1 MPSPD
6 VIQRVATR
14 LVVPPPFLAR
24 PRAEAQ
30 GADEEAARQHSFEH
44 LPEDEQVDLLRH
56 NALGLPMVFPLSL
69 RLPEAGERDWL
80 LPYEP
85 MITISGKQVI
95 TKRQVAKGKTRGSIK
110 ERWTLDDYAV
120 RIEGILIGEGDKYPS
135 DDVRRLRKYCEAG
148 ELIASSPLLELFG
161 ITRLVVES
169 WEIPHTSGERNQNY
183 ALSCVSD
190 DTYKL
195 LLR

>member
-14 LVVPPPFLAR
+14 LVVPPPVLAR
-24 PRAEAQ
+24 PRPEAH
-30 GADEEAARQHSFEH
+30 GADEEAARQHSFER
-44 LPEDEQVDLLRH
+44 LPEGEQVDLLRH

-120 RIEGILIGEGDKYPS
+120 RIEGILIGTGDRYPA

-161 ITRLVVES
+161 ITRIVVES

-183 ALSCVSD
+183 SLSCVSD

>member
-1 MPSPD
+1 MPSAD
-6 VIQRVATR
+6 VIHRMATR

-30 GADEEAARQHSFEH
+30 GADEEAARQHSFER
-44 LPEDEQVDLLRH
+44 LSEGEQVDLLRH

-120 RIEGILIGEGDKYPS
+120 RIEGILIGEGDKYPA

-161 ITRLVVES
+161 ITRIVVES

-183 ALSCVSD
+183 SLSCVSD

>member
-1 MPSPD
+1 
-6 VIQRVATR
+6 
-14 LVVPPPFLAR
+14 
-24 PRAEAQ
+24 
-30 GADEEAARQHSFEH
+30 
-44 LPEDEQVDLLRH
+44 
-56 NALGLPMVFPLSL
+56 
-69 RLPEAGERDWL
+69 
-80 LPYEP
+80 

-120 RIEGILIGEGDKYPS
+120 RIEGILIGEGDKYPA

-183 ALSCVSD
+183 SLSCVSD

>member
-1 MPSPD
+1 MPSAD
-6 VIQRVATR
+6 VIHRMATR

-30 GADEEAARQHSFEH
+30 GADEEAARQHSFER
-44 LPEDEQVDLLRH
+44 LSEGEQVDLLRH

-120 RIEGILIGEGDKYPS
+120 RIEGILIGEGDKYPA
-135 DDVRRLRKYCEAG
+135 DDVRRLRKYCESG

-161 ITRLVVES
+161 ITRIVVES

-183 ALSCVSD
+183 SLSCVSD